1 MRGPL
6 PLDVV
11 YAELEGEWTA
21 EAGHKVR
28 YVTAAALVNELVKA
42 ADDKHL
48 SRTIARYGRVDLLC
62 LDELGRITQ
71 ADTLRIL
78 VRRLLNDP
86 ELSTTVVEDLRSQS
100 HDASRSSAP
109 PHTNPGITI
118 PWPSAVTHG
127 RSQRIDHPPV
137 CALCRRATTGNRSLD
152 NVQPISCILVP

>member
-109 PHTNPGITI
+109 PHTQIQASRSRGPAPSPTVVVSGSTIRRSVHSAGELPPGT
-118 PWPSAVTHG
+118 G
-127 RSQRIDHPPV
+127 
-137 CALCRRATTGNRSLD
+137 LLTTYNR
-152 NVQPISCILVP
+152 LVVF